1 LTFYL
6 GLDGKGN
13 PATQIDLITTVLHE
27 FGHGLGFLTFTD
39 ESTGL
44 FFPYEDA
51 PELQAPT
58 ISDYFLLDLQQ
69 RTTWAA
75 MTPPQRVTSAI
86 TPRNLVWNGKEVTKN
101 AHKVLNRGTPELF
114 VAAKGLNKLYV
125 NGPADFGPRLDKRPI
140 VSDFGQVVD
149 QANGTGLACNPLDAA
164 NAAAVNGKI
173 ALIDRGVCP
182 FIIKV
187 KNAQLAGAKAV
198 VIVDNTPSL
207 PPQPL
212 TGIDPT
218 ITIPSMRISQVDGA
232 EIKAAIA
239 ATPAGGIEP
248 IAVLFDNELKLQG
261 ADFLQR
267 VFMFTPN
274 VLMPGSSVSHYDT
287 FAFPNLLMEP
297 FATANQPIAV
307 SPPQDLTLQFL
318 LDLGWGG
325 PGSRDD

>member
-1 LTFYL
+1 V
-6 GLDGKGN
+6 
-13 PATQIDLITTVLHE
+13 I
-27 FGHGLGFLTFTD
+27 
-39 ESTGL
+39 
-44 FFPYEDA
+44 
-51 PELQAPT
+51 
-58 ISDYFLLDLQQ
+58 
-69 RTTWAA
+69 
-75 MTPPQRVTSAI
+75 
-86 TPRNLVWNGKEVTKN
+86 KN

-114 VAAKGLNKLYV
+114 VSAKGLNKLYV
-125 NGPADFGPRLDKRPI
+125 NGPADFGPRIDKRPL
-140 VSDFGQVVD
+140 VAEFGQVVD
-149 QANGTGLACNPLDAA
+149 QTNGTGLACNPLDAA
-164 NAAAVNGKI
+164 NAKAVNGKI
-173 ALIDRGVCP
+173 ALIDRGVCA

-198 VIVDNTPSL
+198 VIADNTPSL

-218 ITIPSMRISQVDGA
+218 ITIPSMRISQADGA

-239 ATPAGGIEP
+239 AASGLKP

-274 VLMPGSSVSHYDT
+274 VLQPGSSVSHYDT

-318 LDLGWGG
+318 LDIGWGG
-325 PGSRDD
+325 HSSRDD